1 MTTTQMG
8 YFVALVEKLS
18 FTAVAEMFYVTQPTL
33 SRQIMNLETELG
45 TQLFVRKNNTVAVT
59 PAGMALYD
67 GLKPLYGQLTRL
79 LDTVKNYDELQRQRF
94 TIGIAE
100 ELLLDDPVQ
109 LAIGMFSGKHPEVS
123 VNIVRASY
131 AKLQRGLR
139 DGTIQVANS
148 ITSSFD
154 MESGFFDYFPI
165 VMEGVY
171 LACSAELAATLPPI
185 LSREQF
191 ADVLRHHKLQLGSFD
206 DFGEKETVPLDVF
219 YAAFGEFD
227 FTPDIQI
234 HGTPLS
240 IPAQVA
246 SGLCVSLSNRSNMFA
261 IDPKTALVRI
271 NVPPKM
277 GTCYEKGLIYAAG
290 NTSPLLQDFLSLVQ
304 ENRKYFPADET
315 VSISQ

>member
-33 SRQIMNLETELG
+33 SRQIMNLEAELG

>member
-18 FTAVAEMFYVTQPTL
+18 FTAVAEKFYVTQPTL
-33 SRQIMNLETELG
+33 SRQIMNLEAELG
-45 TQLFVRKNNTVAVT
+45 TQLFIRKNNTVTVT

-79 LDTVKNYDELQRQRF
+79 MDTVTNYDELQRQRF

-109 LAIGMFSGKHPEVS
+109 LAIGMFSGNHPEVN

-148 ITSSFD
+148 ITSGFD
-154 MESGFFDYFPI
+154 MSSGAFDYFPI
-165 VMEGVY
+165 ALEGVY
-171 LACSAELAATLPPI
+171 LACAKDLAATLPPI

-191 ADVLRHHKLQLGSFD
+191 VEVLRHHKLQLGSFD

-219 YAAFGEFD
+219 HEAFGD
-227 FTPDIQI
+227 FGFEPDIQI

-246 SGLCVSLSNRSNMFA
+246 SGLCVSLSNKSNMFA
-261 IDPKTALVRI
+261 IDPKTALLRI
-271 NVPPKM
+271 DVPPRK
-277 GTCYEKGLIYAAG
+277 GTCYEKGLVYAAG
-290 NTSPLLQDFLSLVQ
+290 NTSPLLADFLSLVQ
-304 ENRKYFPADET
+304 ENRKYFPVDDMAKPD
-315 VSISQ
+315 